1 MIHCTRGA
9 AAAALVFL
17 WMLAPAAAE
26 DRHEGYYYPKP
37 QTVETYTARVAAL
50 PDSDRTRRIGFVTGL
65 TQQLLGARYAPSY
78 AVFAKGEEA
87 EKMIIVGLVDGE
99 LDTLY
104 RARALLAN
112 LTAVARVTPF
122 FRENTLAEQ
131 ATFFDLLKLLGFVQV
146 TITDGDTFA
155 HQVLIE

>member
-1 MIHCTRGA
+1 VIHCTRGA

-17 WMLAPAAAE
+17 WLLAPAAAE

-37 QTVETYTARVAAL
+37 QTVETYTARVATLA
-50 PDSDRTRRIGFVTGL
+50 DSDRTRRIGFVTGL
-65 TQQLLGARYAPSY
+65 TQQLLGGRFAPNY
-78 AVFAKGEEA
+78 AVFAKGEDA
-87 EKMIIVGLVDGE
+87 EKLIIVGLVDGE

-104 RARALLAN
+104 RARALFAN

-131 ATFFDLLKLLGFVQV
+131 ATFFDLLKLLGFIQV
-146 TITDGDTFA
+146 TITDGDAFA